1 MPFDVLEVSLELAS
15 SLRRPLEQLWTRNR
29 DLHDQIRRA
38 TVSISLNLAEG
49 RERNGAD
56 RRYHWR
62 IAAGSA
68 GEVRTGLRLAT
79 ALGELDADGLQVPMA
94 LLDRVCAM
102 LFRLT
107 R

>member
-15 SLRRPLEQLWTRNR
+15 SLRRPLDQLRSRNR

-38 TVSISLNLAEG
+38 AVSISLNLAEG

-62 IAAGSA
+62 VAAGSA
-68 GEVRTGLRLAT
+68 AEVRTGLRLAV
-79 ALGELDADGLQVPMA
+79 ALGELDSVTLQTSLA

-102 LFRLT
+102 LYRLT

>member
-1 MPFDVLEVSLELAS
+1 MPFDALEVSLELAS
-15 SLRRPLEQLWTRNR
+15 SLRRPLDSLRGRNR
-29 DLHDQIRRA
+29 DLHDQVRRA
-38 TVSISLNLAEG
+38 LVSISLNLAEG

-62 IAAGSA
+62 VCAGSA
-68 GEVRTGLRLAT
+68 AEVRTGLRLAV
-79 ALGELDADGLQVPMA
+79 ALGELDPAALQASLV

-102 LFRLT
+102 LYRLT